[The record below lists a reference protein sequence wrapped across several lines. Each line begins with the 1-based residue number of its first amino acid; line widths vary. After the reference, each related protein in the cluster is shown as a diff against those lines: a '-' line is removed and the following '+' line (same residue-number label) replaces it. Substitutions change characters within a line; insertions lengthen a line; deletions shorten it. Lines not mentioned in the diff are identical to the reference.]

1 MRRSRAALV
10 SLLVVTAAGAGCGGG
25 PGADPSRAD
34 DRRAGAPAPP
44 TGAPYISAGEAVAWA
59 PLPHDALLRY
69 GPAPQHFGELRVP
82 DGPGPFPVA
91 VVLHGGC
98 WLSIADNDYLDP
110 VAARLTEAGWAT
122 WNLEFRALD
131 QEGGA
136 WPGLLRDVADGVDHL
151 RVVARDHPLDL
162 ERVVTVGHSSGGH
175 LALWAA
181 ARPRIPEGTPLHDA
195 DPLPVRAVVGLAAMA
210 DPLHYHE
217 LGIDWDAG
225 CGDAATR
232 LLGGIAPPDAPERL
246 AQASPAALLPL
257 GAPQLLFTGED
268 DRAVPPVV
276 GQRYAERARAAG
288 DDAEHHVLPGAAH
301 FELVAPWTPAWD
313 RAWQRMGPFLDA
325 VRGEG

>member
-1 MRRSRAALV
+1 MRRRRAGLGTAV
-10 SLLVVTAAGAGCGGG
+10 IVAAASLGCAGSG
-25 PGADPSRAD
+25 PGADGSE
-34 DRRAGAPAPP
+34 AGEGGP
-44 TGAPYISAGEAVAWA
+44 TASGPGYISAAEAVAWE
-59 PLPHDALLRY
+59 PRPHDALLRY
-69 GPAPQHFGELRVP
+69 GPAPQNFGELRLP
-82 DGPGPFPVA
+82 DGPGPWPVA

-131 QEGGA
+131 QDGGA
-136 WPGLLRDVADGVDHL
+136 WPGIFHDVAAGVDHL
-151 RVVARDHPLDL
+151 RAVARGHPLDL

-181 ARPRIPEGTPLHDA
+181 ARPRIPAGAELHFG
-195 DPLPVRAVVGLAAMA
+195 DPLPVKGVVGLAAMA

-232 LLGGIAPPDAPERL
+232 LLGGVAPPDAPERL

-257 GAPQLLFTGED
+257 GVPQLLLTGKD
-268 DRAVPPVV
+268 DAAVPPVI
-276 GQRYAERARAAG
+276 GERYAERARTAG
-288 DDAEHHVLPGAAH
+288 DDARHHVLPDAAH
-301 FELVAPWTPAWD
+301 FELVAPWTPAWK
-313 RAWQRMGPFLDA
+313 RAWARIEPFLDA
-325 VRGEG
+325 MRDGG